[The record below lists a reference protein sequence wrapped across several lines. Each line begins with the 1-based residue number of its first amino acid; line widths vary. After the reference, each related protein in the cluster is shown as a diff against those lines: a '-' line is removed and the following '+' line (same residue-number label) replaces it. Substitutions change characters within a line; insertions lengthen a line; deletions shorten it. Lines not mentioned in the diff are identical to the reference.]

1 MRMNKEGRNKR
12 IENEGSLLPLIDM
25 VWPAII
31 YTANEGP
38 VRIQYRCLVL
48 IYASQKRNCA
58 ASFFPKQKYNV
69 CLPVSTFMYL

>member
-31 YTANEGP
+31 YTVNEGP
-38 VRIQYRCLVL
+38 LRIQYRCLVL
-48 IYASQKRNCA
+48 IYV
-58 ASFFPKQKYNV
+58 FPETKLRSLV
-69 CLPVSTFMYL
+69 ISETEL

>member
-12 IENEGSLLPLIDM
+12 IENEGSLLPLTDM

-38 VRIQYRCLVL
+38 LRIHYRCLVL
-48 IYASQKRNCA
+48 IYV
-58 ASFFPKQKYNV
+58 FPETKLRSLV
-69 CLPVSTFMYL
+69 FSETEV